1 MKKSFFLPAKRL
13 TVLLAV
19 ILAGFATNGSL
30 QAQASSEKQL
40 LTFSFAAIPGATGTI
55 NQTTYQ
61 VSVTVP
67 FSTDVTNLVATFT
80 VSTGA
85 TVSVG
90 GVPQTTAV
98 TANNFT
104 STVQYLVT
112 AANLSTRIYY
122 VTVTKA
128 AALTGCDL
136 LSFEFDAFT
145 PDILGTISGL
155 QVTITVPF
163 STNLTN
169 LVATFTKS
177 PYSTARVL
185 GAVQTSGVTP
195 NDFTG
200 EVVYRITAEDG
211 TTFKDYEVNVSKAAA
226 SIQNSITEFRFNALE
241 PDVIGTIN
249 QVNGTINLTV
259 PFATNLTTLVAT
271 FTNSPLSNVTV
282 GVVAQTSGVTVN
294 DFTADKVYRV
304 TAESGAVKDYTVH
317 VAKAAA
323 SGANSILTFGFLAL
337 DPDVIGTINQTNHT
351 ISLTVPFG
359 TDVTNLVATFT
370 SSDLSTVWIGGVQ
383 QTSATTAN
391 NFTAPVVYKC
401 KAEDNSE
408 ELYTVTVTVTQA
420 STANQILTFSF
431 LTLDPDVIG
440 TVNQTAKTIAL
451 TVPNSTNVTALVPTF
466 THSTFATVWIGGVQ
480 QTSGT
485 TAADFTL
492 PVAYKCRAQDGS
504 EEIYTVT
511 VTKAA
516 ISTACL
522 ITDFRFAAFDP
533 DVVGTIVQT
542 AGGGTIT
549 ATIPFSG
556 NLADLVATFTL
567 SPLATAKIGLV
578 AQVSGT
584 THNSFAAAVTYTV
597 TAEDGVTVKT
607 YVVTIT
613 KANAATGNSIT
624 EFRFNALDPDVIGT
638 ISGTSI
644 NLTVPFGTNV
654 TALVANFTASPYAV
668 VTIGGVVQVSG
679 TNANDFTA
687 AKTYV
692 VTSEAGVAQNY
703 TVTVTITAVNV
714 SSAITDFRFAALNPV
729 VTGTI
734 NQTTHSIALVVP
746 FATNVTALV
755 ATFTASPFTT
765 VTVGGVPQVSATTA
779 NNFVSPL
786 TYHVVA
792 QDGIHTTDYIV
803 TVTIYEMPKRFTAF
817 SISGTVTL
825 GTDVVNYT
833 AHGTI
838 NDVTRTIQLNVPS
851 TAVRTSMVASFALTT
866 GTTAHLGGVLQVSGT
881 TANDFTAIRTYTLLA
896 TDGST
901 TTYAVT
907 VLNNPVVTDKQ
918 ILTFSISSVTPAV
931 AGTIVQTAGGGT
943 IAVTL
948 PVGSSKAALIATF
961 TLSSGLNRI
970 KIGTTAQVSGTTV
983 NDFTNPVTYTV
994 FAEDNTTATYVVT
1007 VTVTGGSSAKDI
1019 TYFAFLAL
1027 DPDVTCAIS
1036 HTANTITG
1044 TVPNGTN
1051 RAAMVATYTHS
1062 ANSVVRVQ
1070 NQGIQQSGLTI
1081 NDFRAPLI
1089 YEVTAQDNS
1098 TRIYTVT
1105 IAEAADTTKPV
1116 VSNTSQSVSN
1126 LAGQFVVL
1134 RSNEATGKVYIIKN
1148 TAAQTTVAHLEAAV
1162 TAGLG
1167 RASYVT
1173 AANTDIPMSTH
1184 GLSDGIYYTYAIDA
1198 AGNKSLRGVNY
1209 ITILDRTAP
1218 TVSVDAQTI
1227 TNALNH
1233 YVGVTSSELNSFVY
1247 LIKEGEPQMSKAQ
1260 LDIAVNARRG
1270 ARGLVVTAN
1279 VPVNLS
1285 VYQLFAGNY
1294 HAYAVDYSGNMS
1306 NASTNIVSITEAS
1319 RLKSILSFNFNGLTP
1334 PAIGQIIGTDISVVV
1349 PVGTNVTALV
1359 ATFTLSPLSKAY
1371 VGAIEQT
1378 SGLTPNNFTIPVI
1391 YIVQAEDGSTLDYT
1405 VTVSFNTGIE
1415 DNQWMSAIKVY
1426 PNPFG
1431 DHLTIEMPL
1440 PADRIQV
1447 MNTLGQT
1454 VADIREPGTRMV
1466 EISTTSWETGLYM
1479 VRFIRD
1485 NRIVG
1490 VQKLMRN

>member
-1 MKKSFFLPAKRL
+1 
-13 TVLLAV
+13 
-19 ILAGFATNGSL
+19 
-30 QAQASSEKQL
+30 
-40 LTFSFAAIPGATGTI
+40 
-55 NQTTYQ
+55 
-61 VSVTVP
+61 
-67 FSTDVTNLVATFT
+67 
-80 VSTGA
+80 
-85 TVSVG
+85 
-90 GVPQTTAV
+90 
-98 TANNFT
+98 
-104 STVQYLVT
+104 
-112 AANLSTRIYY
+112 
-122 VTVTKA
+122 
-128 AALTGCDL
+128 
-136 LSFEFDAFT
+136 
-145 PDILGTISGL
+145 
-155 QVTITVPF
+155 
-163 STNLTN
+163 
-169 LVATFTKS
+169 
-177 PYSTARVL
+177 
-185 GAVQTSGVTP
+185 
-195 NDFTG
+195 
-200 EVVYRITAEDG
+200 AEDG
-211 TTFKDYEVNVSKAAA
+211 TTFKDYEVNVSKAGA

-249 QVNGTINLTV
+249 QVTNAINLTV
-259 PFATNLTTLVAT
+259 PFATNLATLVAT
-271 FTNSPLSNVTV
+271 FTNSPLSAVSIG
-282 GVVAQTSGVTVN
+282 GVPQASGVTAN

-351 ISLTVPFG
+351 IGLTVPFG

-391 NFTAPVVYKC
+391 NFTAPVIYKC
-401 KAEDNSE
+401 RAEDNSE
-408 ELYTVTVTVTQA
+408 ELYTVTVTITPA

-431 LTLDPDVIG
+431 LALDPDVIG

-451 TVPNSTNVTALVPTF
+451 TVPFTTNVTALVPTF

-480 QTSGT
+480 QTSGV
-485 TAADFTL
+485 TAADFSA

-511 VTKAA
+511 VTKSAV
-516 ISTACL
+516 STACL
-522 ITDFRFAAFDP
+522 ITAFRFEAFDP
-533 DVVGTIVQT
+533 DVVGAIVQT

-567 SPLATAKIGLV
+567 SPLATATIGV
-578 AQVSGT
+578 TAQTSGV
-584 THNSFAAAVTYTV
+584 THNSFVAAVTYTV
-597 TAEDGVTVKT
+597 TAEDGVTIKT
-607 YVVTIT
+607 YVVTVT
-613 KANAATGNSIT
+613 KAAVATGNSIT

-638 ISGTSI
+638 INQTAHTI
-644 NLTVPFGTNV
+644 ALTVPFGTDV
-654 TALVANFTASPYAV
+654 TALVANFTASAYSV

-687 AKTYV
+687 PKTYV
-692 VTSEAGVAQNY
+692 VTSESGVAQNY
-703 TVTVTITAVNV
+703 IVTVTITVVNAG
-714 SSAITDFRFAALNPV
+714 SAITDFRFAALNPV
-729 VTGTI
+729 VYGTI
-734 NQTTHSIALVVP
+734 NQTTHAIALIVP
-746 FATNVTALV
+746 FATNVTTLV
-755 ATFTASPFTT
+755 ATFTASPFAT

-786 TYHVVA
+786 TYHVTA
-792 QDGIHTTDYIV
+792 QDGTHTTDYIV
-803 TVTIYEMPKRFTAF
+803 TVTIYEIPKQFTAF

-833 AHGTI
+833 ANGTI
-838 NDVTRTIQLNVPS
+838 NNVTKTIQVNVPFS
-851 TAVRTSMVASFALTT
+851 AVRTSMVATFALSA

-881 TANDFTAIRTYTLLA
+881 TANDFTAVRTYTLLA

-918 ILTFSISSVTPAV
+918 ILTFNISSVNPVV
-931 AGTIVQTAGGGT
+931 AGTIDQTAKT

-948 PVGSSKAALIATF
+948 PVGSSKTALIATF
-961 TLSSGLNRI
+961 TTSSGLNRV
-970 KIGTTAQVSGTTV
+970 KIGTVAQVSGTTV
-983 NDFTNPVTYTV
+983 NNFTNPVTYTV
-994 FAEDNTTATYVVT
+994 YDENNATADYVVT
-1007 VTVTGGSSAKDI
+1007 VTVTSGSSAKSI

-1027 DPDVTCAIS
+1027 DPDVTCAINEGAS
-1036 HTANTITG
+1036 TITG

-1051 RAAMVATYTHS
+1051 RAALVATYTHS
-1062 ANSVVRVQ
+1062 ANSVVRIQ

-1081 NDFRAPLI
+1081 NDFRMPVI

-1098 TRIYTVT
+1098 TRTYTVT
-1105 IAEAADTTKPV
+1105 ISEAADTTKPV
-1116 VSNTSQSVSN
+1116 VSNAAQAVTN
-1126 LAGQFVVL
+1126 LAGQFVIL

-1148 TAAQTTVAHLEAAV
+1148 TALQTTVANLETAV

-1167 RASYVT
+1167 RAAYVT
-1173 AANTDIPMSTH
+1173 AANTDIPISTYN
-1184 GLSDGIYYTYAIDA
+1184 LSDGIYNTYAIDA
-1198 AGNKSLRGVNY
+1198 AGNKSLPGTNH

-1218 TVSVDAQTI
+1218 TVSVAAQTI

-1233 YVGVTSSELNSFVY
+1233 VVAVTSSETDSFVY

-1260 LDIAVNARRG
+1260 LDIAVNAKRG
-1270 ARGLVVTAN
+1270 SRGLVVAAN

-1285 VYQLFAGNY
+1285 VYQLVAGNY
-1294 HAYAVDYSGNMS
+1294 HAYAVDYSGNLS

-1319 RLKSILSFNFNGLTP
+1319 RLKSILAFNFLGLTP

-1359 ATFTLSPLSKAY
+1359 ATFTLSPLSIAY
-1371 VGAIEQT
+1371 VGAIQQT
-1378 SGLTPNNFTIPVI
+1378 SGVTPNNFTNQVV
-1391 YIVQAEDGSTLDYT
+1391 YRVEAEDGSTLDYII
-1405 VTVSFNTGIE
+1405 TVSFNTGID
-1415 DNQWMSAIKVY
+1415 DNAWMNAIKAY
-1426 PNPFG
+1426 PNPFS

-1454 VADIREPGTRMV
+1454 VAEIREPGMRTV
-1466 EISTTSWETGLYM
+1466 EISTDSWENGLYM
-1479 VRFIRD
+1479 IRFIRD

>member
-30 QAQASSEKQL
+30 QAQSSEKQL
-40 LTFSFAAIPGATGTI
+40 LTFSFAAIPGATGII

-67 FSTDVTNLVATFT
+67 ASTDVTNLVATFT
-80 VSTGA
+80 KSTGS

-90 GVPQTTAV
+90 GVPQVSGT

-112 AANLSTRIYY
+112 AENLSTRIYY

-145 PDILGTISGL
+145 PDAIGTINQTTK

-163 STNLTN
+163 SADLTN
-169 LVATFTKS
+169 LVATFTTS
-177 PYSTARVL
+177 PYSTARITGV
-185 GAVQTSGVTP
+185 VQTSGVTA
-195 NDFTG
+195 NNFSA
-200 EVVYRITAEDG
+200 EVTYRITAEDG
-211 TTFKDYEVNVSKAAA
+211 VTFKDYDVNVTKAAA
-226 SIQNSITEFRFNALE
+226 SALNSITEFRFNALE

-249 QVNGTINLTV
+249 QVTSSITLTV
-259 PFATNLTTLVAT
+259 PFATNLATLVAT
-271 FTNSPLSNVTV
+271 FTNSPLSNVTIG
-282 GVVAQTSGVTVN
+282 GVPQVSGVTVN

-323 SGANSILTFGFLAL
+323 SGANSMLTFGFLAL
-337 DPDVIGTINQTNHT
+337 DPDVIGTINQTAKT

-370 SSDLSTVWIGGVQ
+370 NSDLSTVWIGAVQ
-383 QTSATTAN
+383 QTSGTTAN
-391 NFTAPVVYKC
+391 NFTAPVAYKC
-401 KAEDNSE
+401 RAENGSE
-408 ELYTVTVTVTQA
+408 EIYTVTVTVTPA

-431 LTLDPDVIG
+431 LALDPDVIG

-451 TVPNSTNVTALVPTF
+451 TVPNTTNVTALVPTF
-466 THSTFATVWIGGVQ
+466 THSNYATVWIGGVQ
-480 QTSGT
+480 QTSGVT
-485 TAADFTL
+485 PADFTT

-522 ITDFRFAAFDP
+522 ITDFRFAAFTP
-533 DVVGTIVQT
+533 VAVGTIVQT
-542 AGGGTIT
+542 AGGGTI
-549 ATIPFSG
+549 AVTIPHSG

-567 SPLATAKIGLV
+567 SPLATATIGV
-578 AQVSGT
+578 TPQVSGT

-607 YVVTIT
+607 YVVTVT
-613 KANAATGNSIT
+613 QAAAATGNSIT

-638 ISGTSI
+638 ISGTNIS
-644 NLTVPFGTNV
+644 LTVPFGTDV
-654 TALVANFTASPYAV
+654 TALVATFTASSYSV
-668 VTIGGVVQVSG
+668 VTVGGAVQTSG
-679 TNANDFTA
+679 TTANDFTA
-687 AKTYV
+687 PKTYV

-714 SSAITDFRFAALNPV
+714 SSLITAFSFAGLTPV

-734 NQTTHSIALVVP
+734 NQTAHTIALTVP

-755 ATFTASPFTT
+755 ATFTASPFST
-765 VTVGGVPQVSATTA
+765 VTIGGVPQVSATTA
-779 NNFVSPL
+779 NNFTTPL

-792 QDGIHTTDYIV
+792 QDGVHFTDYIV
-803 TVTIYEMPKRFTAF
+803 TVTVYEMPKQFTAF

-833 AHGTI
+833 ASGTI
-838 NDVTRTIQLNVPS
+838 NQVTKTIQVNVPFS
-851 TAVRTSMVASFALTT
+851 AVRTSMVATFVLTT

-881 TANDFTAIRTYTLLA
+881 TANDFTAVRTYTLLA

-918 ILTFSISSVTPAV
+918 ILTYGFTNPAV
-931 AGTIVQTAGGGT
+931 TGTIDQTAKT

-948 PVGSSKAALIATF
+948 PVGSSKTGLIATF
-961 TLSSGLNRI
+961 TTSSPLNRV
-970 KIGTTAQVSGTTV
+970 KIGTTRQVSGTTA

-994 FAEDNTTATYVVT
+994 LAEDNSSVTYVVT

-1019 TYFAFLAL
+1019 TYFAFLAF

-1036 HTANTITG
+1036 QTANTITG
-1044 TVPNGTN
+1044 TVPNGSN
-1051 RAAMVATYTHS
+1051 RAALVATFTNS
-1062 ANSVVRVQ
+1062 ANSVVRVRD
-1070 NQGIQQSGLTI
+1070 QGIQQSGLTI
-1081 NDFRAPLI
+1081 NDFRMPLI

-1105 IAEAADTTKPV
+1105 ISEAPDTTKPV
-1116 VSNTSQSVSN
+1116 VSNASQAVSN
-1126 LAGQFVVL
+1126 LDGQFVIL

-1148 TAAQTTVAHLEAAV
+1148 TVTAPTTPAHLEAAV

-1167 RASYVT
+1167 RSAYVT
-1173 AANTDIPMSTH
+1173 AANTDIPISTYN
-1184 GLSDGIYYTYAIDA
+1184 LSDGIYYTYAIDA
-1198 AGNKSLRGVNY
+1198 AGNMSLRGGNT

-1218 TVSVDAQTI
+1218 TVSVAAQTI
-1227 TNALNH
+1227 TNAQNH
-1233 YVGVTSSELNSFVY
+1233 FVAVTSSELNSFVY
-1247 LIKEGEPQMSKAQ
+1247 LIREGEPQMSKAQ
-1260 LDIAVNARRG
+1260 LDIAVNAKRG

-1285 VYQLFAGNY
+1285 VYQLLAGNY

-1359 ATFTLSPLSKAY
+1359 ATFTLSPLATAY
-1371 VGAIEQT
+1371 VGAIPQT
-1378 SGLTPNNFTIPVI
+1378 SGVTPNNFTIPVH
-1391 YIVQAEDGSTLDYT
+1391 YIVEAEDGSTLDYT

-1415 DNQWMSAIKVY
+1415 DHLWMNSIKVY
-1426 PNPFG
+1426 PNPFV
-1431 DHLTIEMPL
+1431 DHVTIEMPL
-1440 PADRIQV
+1440 PADRIEV

-1454 VADIREPGTRMV
+1454 VADIRKPGERTV
-1466 EISTTSWETGLYM
+1466 EIGTGSWETGLYM
-1479 VRFIRD
+1479 IRFIRD
-1485 NRIVG
+1485 NHIVG
-1490 VQKLMRN
+1490 VQKLMKN